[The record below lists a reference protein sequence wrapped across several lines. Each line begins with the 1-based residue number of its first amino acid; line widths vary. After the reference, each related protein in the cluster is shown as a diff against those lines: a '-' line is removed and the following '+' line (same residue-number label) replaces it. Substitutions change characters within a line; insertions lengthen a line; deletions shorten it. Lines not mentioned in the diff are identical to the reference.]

1 MPALDDRD
9 EGLEQTAPV
18 WAVFGD
24 LMAGLLGA
32 FVLILVGVLVVQMDL
47 VANLESEIRKRQQ
60 ELLHS
65 LQARSDSAEL
75 EQVIELVGLLL
86 EESKRNL
93 VKCDASE
100 FMVVQGEARAMD
112 KLLRR
117 FERPLNTYSEE

>member
-1 MPALDDRD
+1 MPSQNPRWD
-9 EGLEQTAPV
+9 
-18 WAVFGD
+18 
-24 LMAGLLGA
+24 
-32 FVLILVGVLVVQMDL
+32 
-47 VANLESEIRKRQQ
+47 NNKIRKRQQ

-100 FMVVQGEARAMD
+100 FMVVQGEARAMA

-117 FERPLNTYSEE
+117 FERPLATYSEE